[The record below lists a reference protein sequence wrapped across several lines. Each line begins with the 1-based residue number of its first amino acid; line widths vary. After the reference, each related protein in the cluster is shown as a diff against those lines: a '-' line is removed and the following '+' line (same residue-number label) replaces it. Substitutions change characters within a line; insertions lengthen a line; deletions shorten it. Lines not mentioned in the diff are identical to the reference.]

1 MSRSHGS
8 HRRVATLF
16 AVGTALAAPLT
27 VVGSDPAR
35 ALGTGPCPTTA
46 CVSIGSA
53 TVVEGDT
60 GQRTLSFPV
69 TLSRPATGAVSMKY
83 RLQNL
88 SATGGATVGAGVDY
102 IDKAGALQTLTFVP
116 SAATGLTAV
125 TKLISVKVLGDT
137 AVEATE
143 TMRVTLSALTG
154 PARLRRGLAL
164 GTIIDDDAGVGA
176 GIRAGIGDGF
186 VAEGDVGKTR
196 NLVVPITLSG
206 ASTAAVALTYTV
218 SPGTAT
224 FSSTA
229 AGGGDFG
236 GKLTGVVNFAVSG
249 TGVTGVQ
256 RVLNLPVWA
265 DAVLEPDEGLSITIS
280 AGSLP
285 AGVTIG
291 RATGTGTIVDD
302 DAVSTTVPAPNS
314 MAVLGDSIS
323 RAYNACP
330 AFGECPASVWS
341 TGTDIGVDSHYTR
354 LLALNPTIAG
364 NNHNDAVSGTT
375 MANLDGQAALAVG
388 QNVDYVTIE
397 MGGNDGC
404 KNTEAQMTATA
415 TYQAQFQQA
424 MTTLTTGLPNA
435 HILVASVP
443 DILQLWVVAK
453 DVPAA
458 RSVWSFANICQTV
471 TANPLSVAQADV
483 DRRARVRQ
491 RVIDYNSALAT
502 VCAQFANC
510 RFDQNAVFNSGFAL
524 SDVSSIDYFH
534 PSYAGQTG
542 LALLSYGAG
551 WDW

>member
-1 MSRSHGS
+1 MSRSRRS
-8 HRRVATLF
+8 RSRVATLF
-16 AVGTALAAPLT
+16 AVGTAIAAPLAA
-27 VVGSDPAR
+27 VGSSPANALDP
-35 ALGTGPCPTTA
+35 GPCPTTA
-46 CVSIGSA
+46 CVSVGSA

-60 GQRTLSFPV
+60 GQRTLTFPV
-69 TLSRPATGAVSMKY
+69 TLSRPATTTVSMKY

-88 SATGGATVGAGVDY
+88 SATGGATTAAGVDY
-102 IDKAGALQTLTFVP
+102 IDKGGALQTLSFVP

-125 TKLISVKVLGDT
+125 TKLISVKVSGDT

-154 PARLRRGLAL
+154 PARFRRALAL
-164 GTIIDDDAGVGA
+164 GTIVEDDAGT
-176 GIRAGIGDGF
+176 GIRAGIGDAF

-206 ASTAAVALTYTV
+206 PSTAAVALTYTV
-218 SPGTAT
+218 TPGTAT
-224 FSSTA
+224 FSSTS

-236 GKLTGVVNFAVSG
+236 GKLTGVLNFVVGG
-249 TGVTGVQ
+249 TGVTAVQ
-256 RVLNLPVWA
+256 KVLNLPVWA
-265 DAVLEPDEGLSITIS
+265 DAGLEPDESLSITIS
-280 AGSLP
+280 ASSLP

-291 RATGTGTIVDD
+291 RATGTGTIIDD
-302 DAVSTTVPAPNS
+302 DTVSTTVAVPNS

-330 AFGECPASVWS
+330 TFGECPASVWS

-354 LLALNPTIAG
+354 LLALNPSIAG
-364 NNHNDAVSGTT
+364 NAHNDAVSGAT
-375 MANLDGQAALAVG
+375 MAALNGQAGTAVA

-404 KNTEAQMTATA
+404 KNTEAQMTSTA

-424 MTTLTTGLPNA
+424 MTTLSSGLPNA

-443 DILQLWVVAK
+443 DIVQLWVVAK

-458 RSVWSFANICQTV
+458 RSVWSSFNICQTV

-491 RVIDYNSALAT
+491 RVIDYNAALAA

-510 RFDQNAVFNSGFAL
+510 RFDQNAVFNSAFAL
-524 SDVSSIDYFH
+524 SDVSSVDYFH

-542 LALLSYGAG
+542 LALLTYGAG

>member
-1 MSRSHGS
+1 MSRS
-8 HRRVATLF
+8 RRSYWRVTALC
-16 AVGTALAAPLT
+16 AVGVVISAPLA
-27 VVGSDPAR
+27 VVVSNPAL
-35 ALGTGPCPTTA
+35 ALGTGPCPATA

-60 GQRTLSFPV
+60 GMRTLTFPV
-69 TLSRPATGAVSMKY
+69 TLSLPATATVSMKY

-88 SATGGATVGAGVDY
+88 SATGGATAGAGVDY
-102 IDKAGALQTLTFVP
+102 LDKAAALQTLTFVP
-116 SAATGLTAV
+116 GATGLTGV
-125 TKLISVKVLGDT
+125 SKLITVKVLSDT
-137 AVEATE
+137 TVEPTE

-154 PARLRRGLAL
+154 PARLRKGLAL
-164 GTIIDDDAGVGA
+164 GTIVDDDPGT
-176 GIRAGIGDGF
+176 GIRAGIGDAV

-196 NLVVPITLSG
+196 NLVVPITLSS
-206 ASTAAVALTYTV
+206 ASTSAVALTYIVT
-218 SPGTAT
+218 PGTAT

-236 GKLTGVVNFAVSG
+236 AKLTGVVNFAVSG
-249 TGVTGVQ
+249 TGVTAVQ
-256 RVLNLPVWA
+256 RVLKLPVWA
-265 DAVLEPDEGLSITIS
+265 DAALESDESLSITIS
-280 AGSLP
+280 ASSLP

-302 DAVSTTVPAPNS
+302 DTVSTTVPVPNS

-354 LLALNPTIAG
+354 LLALNPAISG
-364 NNHNDAVSGTT
+364 NAHNDAVSGAT
-375 MANLDGQAALAVG
+375 MSNLNGQAAVAVG

-404 KNTEAQMTATA
+404 KNTEAQMTLAA

-424 MTTLTTGLPNA
+424 MNTLTTGLPNA

-443 DILQLWVVAK
+443 DIVQLWVVAK

-458 RSVWSFANICQTV
+458 RSVWSLASICQTV

-491 RVIDYNSALAT
+491 RVVDYNTALAT

-510 RFDQNAVFNSGFAL
+510 RFDQNLVFNSGFAL

>member
-1 MSRSHGS
+1 MFRSRRSPW
-8 HRRVATLF
+8 RVATLF
-16 AVGTALAAPLT
+16 AVGTALAAPLA
-27 VVGSDPAR
+27 VVGSNPAL
-35 ALGTGPCPTTA
+35 ALSTGPCPSTA

-60 GQRTLSFPV
+60 GLRTLTFPV
-69 TLSRPATGAVSMKY
+69 TLSRPATAAVSMKY

-88 SATGGATVGAGVDY
+88 SATGGATAGAGVDY
-102 IDKAGALQTLTFVP
+102 LDKAGALQTLTFVP

-125 TKLISVKVLGDT
+125 TKLISVKVPGDT
-137 AVEATE
+137 TVEATE
-143 TMRVTLSALTG
+143 TMRVTLSSLTG

-164 GTIIDDDAGVGA
+164 GTIVDDDAGA
-176 GIRAGIGDGF
+176 GIRAGIGDAF

-196 NLVVPITLSG
+196 NLVVPITLSS

-224 FSSTA
+224 FSTTA

-249 TGVTGVQ
+249 TGVTAVQ

-265 DAVLEPDEGLSITIS
+265 DAALESDESLSITIS
-280 AGSLP
+280 SSSLP

-302 DAVSTTVPAPNS
+302 DAISTTVPVPNS

-330 AFGECPASVWS
+330 TFGECPASVWS

-354 LLALNPTIAG
+354 LLALNPAIAG
-364 NNHNDAVSGTT
+364 NAHNDAVSGTT
-375 MANLDGQAALAVG
+375 MANLNGQAAIAVG

-404 KNTEAQMTATA
+404 KNTEAQMTAAA

-443 DILQLWVVAK
+443 DLVQLWVVAK

-458 RSVWSFANICQTV
+458 RSIWSTFSICPTV

-491 RVIDYNSALAT
+491 RVTDYNTALAA

-510 RFDQNAVFNSGFAL
+510 KFDQNAVFNSGFAL

>member
-1 MSRSHGS
+1 MSRS
-8 HRRVATLF
+8 RRSYWRVTALC
-16 AVGTALAAPLT
+16 AVGVVISAPLA
-27 VVGSDPAR
+27 VVVSNPAL
-35 ALGTGPCPTTA
+35 ALGTGPCPATA

-60 GQRTLSFPV
+60 GMRTLTFPV
-69 TLSRPATGAVSMKY
+69 TLSRPATATVSMKY

-88 SATGGATVGAGVDY
+88 SATGGATAGAGVDY
-102 IDKAGALQTLTFVP
+102 LDKAAALQTLTFVP
-116 SAATGLTAV
+116 GATGLTGV
-125 TKLISVKVLGDT
+125 SKLITVKVLSDT
-137 AVEATE
+137 TVEPTE

-154 PARLRRGLAL
+154 PARLRKGLAL
-164 GTIIDDDAGVGA
+164 GTIVDDDPGT
-176 GIRAGIGDGF
+176 GIRAGIGDAV

-196 NLVVPITLSG
+196 NLVVPITLSS
-206 ASTAAVALTYTV
+206 ASTSAVALTYIVT
-218 SPGTAT
+218 PGTAT

-236 GKLTGVVNFAVSG
+236 AKLTGVVNFAVSG
-249 TGVTGVQ
+249 TGVTAVQ
-256 RVLNLPVWA
+256 RVLKLPVWA
-265 DAVLEPDEGLSITIS
+265 DAALESDESLSITIS
-280 AGSLP
+280 ASSLP

-302 DAVSTTVPAPNS
+302 DTVSTTVPVPNS

-354 LLALNPTIAG
+354 LLALNPAISG
-364 NNHNDAVSGTT
+364 NAHNDAVSGAT
-375 MANLDGQAALAVG
+375 MSNLNGQAAVAVG

-404 KNTEAQMTATA
+404 KNTEAQMTLAA

-424 MTTLTTGLPNA
+424 MNTLTTGLPNA

-443 DILQLWVVAK
+443 DIVQLWVVAK

-458 RSVWSFANICQTV
+458 RSVWSLASICQTV

-491 RVIDYNSALAT
+491 RVVDYNTALAT

-510 RFDQNAVFNSGFAL
+510 RFDQNLVFNSGFAL

>member
-1 MSRSHGS
+1 MFRSRRSPW
-8 HRRVATLF
+8 RVATLL
-16 AVGTALAAPLT
+16 AIGTALAAPLA
-27 VVGSDPAR
+27 VVGSNPAL

-46 CVSIGSA
+46 CVSIGSS
-53 TVVEGDT
+53 TVVEGDS
-60 GQRTLSFPV
+60 GMRTLTFPV
-69 TLSRPATGAVSMKY
+69 TLSRPASATVSMKY

-88 SATGGATVGAGVDY
+88 SATGGATAGVGIDY
-102 IDKAGALQTLTFVP
+102 LDKAGALQTLTFVP
-116 SAATGLTAV
+116 GATGLTV
-125 TKLISVKVLGDT
+125 VSKVISVKVSSDT
-137 AVEATE
+137 TVEPTE

-154 PARLRRGLAL
+154 PARLRKGLAL
-164 GTIIDDDAGVGA
+164 GTIVDDDPGT
-176 GIRAGIGDGF
+176 GIRAGIGDAV
-186 VAEGDVGKTR
+186 VAEGDVGRTR
-196 NLVVPITLSG
+196 NLVMPITLS
-206 ASTAAVALTYTV
+206 APSTSAIALTYTV

-224 FSSTA
+224 FSTTA

-236 GKLTGVVNFAVSG
+236 AKLTGVVNFALSS
-249 TGVTGVQ
+249 TGRTAVQ

-265 DAVLEPDEGLSITIS
+265 DAGLESDESLSITLTAS
-280 AGSLP
+280 SLP

-291 RATGTGTIVDD
+291 RSTGTATIVDD
-302 DAVSTTVPAPNS
+302 DAVSTTVAVPNS

-341 TGTDIGVDSHYTR
+341 TGTDIGVNSHYTR
-354 LLALNPTIAG
+354 LLALNPAIAG
-364 NNHNDAVSGTT
+364 NAHNDAVSGAT
-375 MANLDGQAALAVG
+375 MANLNAQAAAAVG
-388 QNVDYVTIE
+388 QNVEYVTIE

-404 KNTEAQMTATA
+404 KNTEAQMTPAA

-443 DILQLWVVAK
+443 DIVQLWVVAK
-453 DVPAA
+453 DVLAA
-458 RSVWSFANICQTV
+458 RSVWSLGICQTV
-471 TANPLSVAQADV
+471 TANPLSVAQADI

-491 RVIDYNSALAT
+491 RVIDYNTALAT

-510 RFDQNAVFNSGFAL
+510 KFDQNAVFNSGFAL
-524 SDVSSIDYFH
+524 SDVSSVDYFH

>member
-1 MSRSHGS
+1 MFRSRRSPW
-8 HRRVATLF
+8 RVATLF
-16 AVGTALAAPLT
+16 AVGTALAAPLA
-27 VVGSDPAR
+27 VVGANPAN

-60 GQRTLSFPV
+60 GQRTLTFPV
-69 TLSRPATGAVSMKY
+69 TLSRPATATVSMKY

-88 SATGGATVGAGVDY
+88 SATGGTTAAAGVDY
-102 IDKAGALQTLTFVP
+102 IDKAGALQALTFVP
-116 SAATGLTAV
+116 SPRTGLTAV
-125 TKLISVKVLGDT
+125 TKLISVKVVGD
-137 AVEATE
+137 AAAEATE

-164 GTIIDDDAGVGA
+164 GTIVNDDAGA
-176 GIRAGIGDGF
+176 GIRAGVGDAF

-206 ASTAAVALTYTV
+206 ASTAAVALMYTA

-224 FSSTA
+224 FSTTA

-236 GKLTGVVNFAVSG
+236 GKLTGVVNFPVSG
-249 TGVTGVQ
+249 TGVTAVQ

-265 DAVLEPDEGLSITIS
+265 DVALESDESLSITIS
-280 AGSLP
+280 AASLP

-302 DAVSTTVPAPNS
+302 DTVSTTVPVPNS

-330 AFGECPASVWS
+330 AFGECPESVWS
-341 TGTDIGVDSHYTR
+341 TGADIGVDSHYTR
-354 LLALNPTIAG
+354 LLALNPAIAG

-375 MANLDGQAALAVG
+375 MANLNGQAANAVS

-443 DILQLWVVAK
+443 DIVQLWVVAK

-491 RVIDYNSALAT
+491 RVIDYNTALAT

-510 RFDQNAVFNSGFAL
+510 RFDQNAVFNSGFSL
-524 SDVSSIDYFH
+524 SDVSSVDYFH

>member
-1 MSRSHGS
+1 MSRSRRS
-8 HRRVATLF
+8 PWRVATLF
-16 AVGTALAAPLT
+16 AVGTALAAPLA
-27 VVGSDPAR
+27 VVGSNPAR
-35 ALGTGPCPTTA
+35 ASGTGPCPVTA

-53 TVVEGDT
+53 TIVEGDT
-60 GQRTLSFPV
+60 GQRTLTFPV
-69 TLSRPATGAVSMKY
+69 TLSRPATAAVSMKY
-83 RLQNL
+83 RLQDL
-88 SATGGATVGAGVDY
+88 SATGGATAGAGVDY

-116 SAATGLTAV
+116 ATTTGLTAV
-125 TKLISVKVLGDT
+125 TKLISVKVVSDT
-137 AVEATE
+137 TVEPTE

-164 GTIIDDDAGVGA
+164 GTIVDDDAGT
-176 GIRAGIGDGF
+176 GIRAGIGDAF

-224 FSSTA
+224 FSATA

-249 TGVTGVQ
+249 TGVTAVQ

-265 DAVLEPDEGLSITIS
+265 DTGLEPDESLSITIS
-280 AGSLP
+280 AASLP
-285 AGVTIG
+285 PGVTLG
-291 RATGTGTIVDD
+291 RALGTATIVDD
-302 DAVSTTVPAPNS
+302 DTVSTTVPVPNS

-330 AFGECPASVWS
+330 TFGECPVSVWS

-354 LLALNPTIAG
+354 LLALNPAIVG

-375 MANLDGQAALAVG
+375 MANLNGQAAIAVG

-443 DILQLWVVAK
+443 DIVQLWVVAK

-458 RSVWSFANICQTV
+458 RSVWSLASICQTV

-483 DRRARVRQ
+483 DRRARVRK
-491 RVIDYNSALAT
+491 RVIDYNTALAA

-510 RFDQNAVFNSGFAL
+510 RFDQNAVFNSGFTL
-524 SDVSSIDYFH
+524 SDVSPIDYFH